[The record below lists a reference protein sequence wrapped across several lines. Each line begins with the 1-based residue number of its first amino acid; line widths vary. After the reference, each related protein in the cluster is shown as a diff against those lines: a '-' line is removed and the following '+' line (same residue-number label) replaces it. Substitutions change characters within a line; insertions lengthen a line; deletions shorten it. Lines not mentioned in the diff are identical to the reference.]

1 MDLEFNLNQ
10 WNFNITSKQFF
21 SFIIIF
27 SIILLILFII
37 VSYIVIKIL
46 QRSIDDNNVFFYK
59 YNKQSQEVL
68 DKYGDYRIKR
78 IYLVRQP
85 FTKMITFGLNLFT
98 FYYYNELIEKCHEY
112 YPYHTLLLVEIQLK
126 KEKMTNENNIFKK
139 QFKENGSR
147 TKFLLVEKNNCINI
161 SENFF
166 MSKSQ
171 ENIPLEISKTNK
183 KITLNK
189 LLDSTRDRI
198 GSKLFFNWNIYKNNC
213 QEFTKELLVTLDKM
227 NPNIQEFIYRD
238 KIMKLY
244 NPSEFTLHII
254 NCLCA
259 IYNIFE
265 KYIFDSDLFN

>member
-1 MDLEFNLNQ
+1 MELELNFSE
-10 WNFNITSKQFF
+10 WSININKTHFF
-21 SFIIIF
+21 SFFIILCIV
-27 SIILLILFII
+27 LLILFII
-37 VSYIVIKIL
+37 VSYIIIKML
-46 QRSIDDNNVFFYK
+46 QKSIDDNNVFFYK

-68 DKYGDYRIKR
+68 NKYGNYKIKR

-98 FYYYNELIEKCHEY
+98 FYYYNELIKKCHEY
-112 YPYHTLLLVEIQLK
+112 YPYHTLLLIELELK
-126 KEKMTNENNIFKK
+126 TKRKDL
-139 QFKENGSR
+139 R

-166 MSKSQ
+166 ISKSQ

-189 LLDSTRDRI
+189 LLDLTRDRI

-227 NPNIQEFIYRD
+227 DLNIQEFIYRD
-238 KIMKLY
+238 KLMKLY

-254 NCLCA
+254 NCLCT

>member
-1 MDLEFNLNQ
+1 MDLEFNFSQ
-10 WNFNITSKQFF
+10 WSINITRKQFF
-21 SFIIIF
+21 SFIA
-27 SIILLILFII
+27 IILIILVILFIF

-46 QRSIDDNNVFFYK
+46 KRSIDDNNIFFYK

-68 DKYGDYRIKR
+68 DKYGDCKIKR

-98 FYYYNELIEKCHEY
+98 FYYYNDLIQKCHEY
-112 YPYHTLLLVEIQLK
+112 YPYHTLLLVEVELKTNKYK
-126 KEKMTNENNIFKK
+126 KEL
-139 QFKENGSR
+139 KE
-147 TKFLLVEKNNCINI
+147 TKILLIEKNNCINI

-166 MSKSQ
+166 ISKSQ
-171 ENIPLEISKTNK
+171 ESIPIKFMSNK
-183 KITLNK
+183 HYKLTVNQ
-189 LLDSTRDRI
+189 LLDQTRDRI

-213 QEFTKELLVTLDKM
+213 QEFTKELLVTLDKI
-227 NPNIQEFIYRD
+227 NPEIKEFIYRD
-238 KIMKLY
+238 KIMKIY

>member
-1 MDLEFNLNQ
+1 MEFNFAE
-10 WNFNITSKQFF
+10 WNINITNKNL
-21 SFIIIF
+21 IIF
-27 SIILLILFII
+27 FIILLVFIFILFII

-46 QRSIDDNNVFFYK
+46 QRSIDDNNIFFYK

-68 DKYGDYRIKR
+68 DKYGDYRIKN

-98 FYYYNELIEKCHEY
+98 FYYYNELIQKCHEY
-112 YPYHTLLLVEIQLK
+112 YPYHTLLLVELQLK
-126 KEKMTNENNIFKK
+126 CKK
-139 QFKENGSR
+139 NCVSGKRESR

-166 MSKSQ
+166 ISKSQ
-171 ENIPLEISKTNK
+171 ETIPLEISKTNK
-183 KITLNK
+183 KITLN
-189 LLDSTRDRI
+189 LLLNKTKDRI

-227 NPNIQEFIYRD
+227 NPTIWEFIYRD
-238 KIMKLY
+238 KLMKLY

>member
-1 MDLEFNLNQ
+1 MELELNLNQ
-10 WNFNITSKQFF
+10 WNINISSKQIF
-21 SFIIIF
+21 SFIIIVC
-27 SIILLILFII
+27 IILIILFII
-37 VSYIVIKIL
+37 VSYIIIKIL

-68 DKYGDYRIKR
+68 DKYGNYKIKR

-98 FYYYNELIEKCHEY
+98 FYYYNELIKKCHEY
-112 YPYHTLLLVEIQLK
+112 YPYHTLLLIELQLRSNKNNICK
-126 KEKMTNENNIFKK
+126 KE
-139 QFKENGSR
+139 SR

-166 MSKSQ
+166 ISKSQ

-183 KITLNK
+183 RITLNQI
-189 LLDSTRDRI
+189 LDSTRDRI

-227 NPNIQEFIYRD
+227 DSNMNEFIYRD
-238 KIMKLY
+238 KLIKLY